1 MLPTASLSRKT
12 TLLLTASLLVFSLV
26 ACGSSVSTA
35 PASSASSALESAATD
50 SLLRQVKTQIR
61 EATDKGSLG
70 SLKQARTWAKQATG
84 GDRAALAHYYAAL
97 ADYRMSNRLPES
109 DEDRRERVIEDA
121 IGHLKRATEING
133 TMADAW
139 ALLSGCYGQMMGMN
153 PMQGMSLGPK
163 ANEAMKRAKE
173 HGPNNPRVWIIDGTS
188 DFYTP
193 GMFGGDKEK
202 ALTKFKKAARLA
214 EQASPNDPLMPSWGH
229 AEAHAWVG
237 VAHMEAERYDPART
251 AFETALDLNP
261 DYGWVEKVLLP
272 KLEEKQS

>member
-1 MLPTASLSRKT
+1 M
-12 TLLLTASLLVFSLV
+12 
-26 ACGSSVSTA
+26 A
-35 PASSASSALESAATD
+35 PASSASSALESAAAD

-61 EATDKGSLG
+61 EATNKGSLD
-70 SLKQARTWAKQATG
+70 SLKQARAWAKQATG
-84 GDRAALAHYYAAL
+84 GNRAALAHYYAAL
-97 ADYRMSNRLPES
+97 ADYRMSNRLPEE
-109 DEDRRERVIEDA
+109 DEARRERVIEDA

-202 ALTKFKKAARLA
+202 ALTKFEKAARLA
-214 EQASPNDPLMPSWGH
+214 EQGSPDDPLMPGWGH

-261 DYGWVEKVLLP
+261 DYGWVRSVLLP
-272 KLEEKQS
+272 RLEQQAG